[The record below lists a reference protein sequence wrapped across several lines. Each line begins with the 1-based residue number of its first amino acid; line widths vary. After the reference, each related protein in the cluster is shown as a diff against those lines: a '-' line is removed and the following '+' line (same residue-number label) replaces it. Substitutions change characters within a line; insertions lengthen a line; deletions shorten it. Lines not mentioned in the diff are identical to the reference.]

1 MVMRVYSIDLV
12 QVERNSDTQKKE
24 YTELAQ
30 SKSFDNNWIKLF
42 NEQIKSV
49 INIHEL
55 AIFKAIF

>member
-30 SKSFDNNWIKLF
+30 SKSFANNWIKLF

-49 INIHEL
+49 INS
-55 AIFKAIF
+55 

>member
-30 SKSFDNNWIKLF
+30 SKSFANNWIKLF
-42 NEQIKSV
+42 MNKLKV
-49 INIHEL
+49 
-55 AIFKAIF
+55 